1 MHCTNIFYTFV
12 TIRVSTFFMQYIILS
27 AILAFVITFFAIP
40 VIIEIA
46 KSKKLF
52 DEPDER
58 KVHKAVIPTLGGLG
72 IFAGFIVALLM
83 CVPEAAPDAN
93 KLKYFAASAIVIFFL
108 GVKDDIVIL
117 SASKKFI
124 GQLIA
129 AGIIM
134 RFGNVYINDMHGFL
148 GIHTIPHFASIFL
161 TIFAIIVIT
170 NSFNLIVGVDGLAG
184 SLGLITTIIFGTYF
198 YLANPE
204 GNFSTYSVMA
214 FSLSGAIVAFLI
226 YNFSPA
232 KIFMGDTGSL
242 LIGTINS
249 ILVIKFIN
257 VAGSATNNAFSL
269 DAAPAVGFAVLMIP
283 LFDTMRVFGLRI
295 LDRRSPFSPDRI
307 HVHHYLLDLG
317 FSHKKITFT
326 CVGATII
333 FLVTALLLRNL
344 DTTILLG
351 ILLTMAFAFTGIIYY
366 RRQKIKQPVKKV
378 VEEESEI
385 RTSHKIYGFAPEPA
399 QVD

>member
-1 MHCTNIFYTFV
+1 VHCTNIFYTFV
-12 TIRVSTFFMQYIILS
+12 AIRISTSFMQYIILS

-40 VIIEIA
+40 VIIGIA

-72 IFAGFIVALLM
+72 IFAGFIIALLI
-83 CVPEAAPDAN
+83 CVPELAPEAT

-108 GVKDDIVIL
+108 GIKDDLVIL

-134 RFGNVYINDMHGFL
+134 RFGNIYLNDMHGFL
-148 GIHTIPHFASIFL
+148 GIHEIPHFASIFL

-170 NSFNLIVGVDGLAG
+170 NSFNLIDGVDGLAG
-184 SLGLITTIIFGTYF
+184 SLGLITTIIFGVYF
-198 YLANPE
+198 YFANKE
-204 GNFSTYSVMA
+204 GIFSTYSVMA
-214 FSLSGAIVAFLI
+214 FSLSGAIAAFLI

-242 LIGTINS
+242 LIGIINS

-269 DAAPAVGFAVLMIP
+269 DAAPAIGFAVLMIP

-317 FSHKKITFT
+317 FSHKKITLT
-326 CVGATII
+326 CVGATIL
-333 FLVTALLLRNL
+333 FVATALLLRTL
-344 DTTILLG
+344 DTTLLLG
-351 ILLTMAFAFTGIIYY
+351 ILLTMAFAFIGIIYY
-366 RRQKIKQPVKKV
+366 RRQKIKQPAKKV
-378 VEEESEI
+378 VEETEM
-385 RTSHKIYGFAPEPA
+385 RTSHKIYGLAPEPA